1 MIPVVLLFVAIS
13 VVAIVVFTLVDK
25 AAGGKLSGALHKAT
39 SGGGS

>member
-25 AAGGKLSGALHKAT
+25 AAGGKLSAALHKAT
-39 SGGGS
+39 GGSNS